1 MTAVCK
7 GQLTVIF
14 NDDTQKILNPGDVLV
29 NAAGIVRYENNGT
42 ETVREYPIIKPGHHD
57 TS

>member
-14 NDDTQKILNPGDVLV
+14 KDDMRKTLNPGDVFI
-29 NAAGIVRYENNGT
+29 NAAGIFRYENNGT
-42 ETVREYPIIKPGHHD
+42 ETVRE
-57 TS
+57 S